1 MISFALNKSH
11 GVTWGLAVHKNRRK
25 KGMLMQKKDQ
35 VVNFRIGRESFGV
48 PIDNVQEIVR
58 VPEIT
63 VVPEMPSFVEGV
75 INLRGKIVSI
85 VDLSKRLKIE
95 AAPRA
100 KSSRVLIVEVD
111 DKIIGLLVDSVNAIL
126 QIPQEAVEPT
136 PDTVTPVGADY
147 IIGVGK
153 LPDKLIILLNL
164 KNILRPDEIKG
175 LAADESAGTAVGRAS
190 RRPLEAAA

>member
-1 MISFALNKSH
+1 
-11 GVTWGLAVHKNRRK
+11 
-25 KGMLMQKKDQ
+25 MLMQKKDQ

-85 VDLSKRLKIE
+85 VDLSKRLKIA

-153 LPDKLIILLNL
+153 LHDKLIILLNL

-175 LAADESAGTAVGRAS
+175 LAADESAGAAVGRAS

>member
-1 MISFALNKSH
+1 
-11 GVTWGLAVHKNRRK
+11 
-25 KGMLMQKKDQ
+25 MLMHRKDQ
-35 VVNFRIGRESFGV
+35 VVNFRIGKESFGV

-75 INLRGKIVSI
+75 INLRGKIVCI

-111 DKIIGLLVDSVNAIL
+111 DRLIGLLVDSVNAIL
-126 QIPQEAVEPT
+126 HIPQEAIEPT
-136 PDTVTPVGADY
+136 PDTVAPVGAGY

-153 LPDKLIILLNL
+153 LHDKLIILLNL
-164 KNILRPDEIKG
+164 RNILRPDEIRK

-190 RRPLEAAA
+190 RRPIEAVA